1 MQRQDRERRDC
12 VDVGNQQSCGDY
24 YAVYE
29 DLPCPS
35 RTLDPGERVLAWALR
50 PQDGEAARKGFSGRT
65 TGEVAIRYQKDPV
78 ATRFDAALLQMSL
91 PGGQDELS
99 ISGTLRSIDL
109 SQQLGVPRDPQGL
122 AIAFEAPAPTTPP
135 LIFGPGDPHVYLR
148 CPKGSW
154 HTPAG
159 CDDIDLGTACPAPL
173 VRYGRSCVKP
183 DEEVQLAFFNDGVYW
198 ASATLSYMLDG
209 RKVQIDGRRLSKNQ
223 WQVFTAPRR
232 AEQIELTA
240 LFDEI
245 LRKRPIFSAQPQV
258 EQGPQCF
265 FVEGLAWAPKPD
277 IGRACREFIES
288 TGHQF
293 NGRPLR

>member
-1 MQRQDRERRDC
+1 
-12 VDVGNQQSCGDY
+12 
-24 YAVYE
+24 
-29 DLPCPS
+29 
-35 RTLDPGERVLAWALR
+35 
-50 PQDGEAARKGFSGRT
+50 
-65 TGEVAIRYQKDPV
+65 
-78 ATRFDAALLQMSL
+78 MSL

-183 DEEVQLAFFNDGVYW
+183 DEEVQLAFVNDGVYW

-209 RKVQIDGRRLSKNQ
+209 RKVQIEGRRLNKNQ

-245 LRKRPIFSAQPQV
+245 LRKRPIFSAQARSSRGRNASSWKVWRGRRSPTSGALAANSFKAPV
-258 EQGPQCF
+258 TNSMAYRCDR
-265 FVEGLAWAPKPD
+265 GLSLQPHSRGSGRRQTGEKGRRHRAP
-277 IGRACREFIES
+277 
-288 TGHQF
+288 
-293 NGRPLR
+293 L